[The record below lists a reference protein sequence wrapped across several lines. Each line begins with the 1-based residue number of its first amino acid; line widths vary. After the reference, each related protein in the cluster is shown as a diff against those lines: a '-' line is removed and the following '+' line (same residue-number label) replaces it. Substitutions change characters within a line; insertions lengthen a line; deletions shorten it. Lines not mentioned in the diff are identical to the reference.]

1 MPSLV
6 GRPTQLVEDG
16 RRPNPASMGTAPSV
30 TPYTTRATT
39 ADAAEELKRTRRWLT
54 ITGVLSLLGGVVAIV
69 LPNVASVATAIFIGW
84 LLVFA
89 SALYVVDA
97 FSTREGKRIAL
108 RLLHG
113 RADVRRRPL
122 PAGRAAGRTFT
133 LTVMLVIWFVAIGVA
148 RIVIGI
154 SDRGTRGAGLL
165 VLTGLLSL
173 ALGLLIALGCPSS
186 AAWAI
191 GLIVGIDL
199 AFWGAQMIAVAQIL
213 RPATAP

>member
-1 MPSLV
+1 M
-6 GRPTQLVEDG
+6 
-16 RRPNPASMGTAPSV
+16 
-30 TPYTTRATT
+30 
-39 ADAAEELKRTRRWLT
+39 DAAEELKRTRRWLT

-108 RLLHG
+108 RLLM
-113 RADVRRRPL
+113 AVL
-122 PAGRAAGRTFT
+122 TFAAGLYLLVAPLDGTFT

-173 ALGLLIALGCPSS
+173 ALGLLIALELPSS

>member
-1 MPSLV
+1 
-6 GRPTQLVEDG
+6 
-16 RRPNPASMGTAPSV
+16 MGTAPSV

-89 SALYVVDA
+89 SALDVVDA

-108 RLLHG
+108 RLLM
-113 RADVRRRPL
+113 AVL
-122 PAGRAAGRTFT
+122 TFAAGLYLLVAPLDGTFT

-173 ALGLLIALGCPSS
+173 ALGLLIALELPSS

-199 AFWGAQMIAVAQIL
+199 AFWGAQMIAVAQSL

>member
-1 MPSLV
+1 
-6 GRPTQLVEDG
+6 
-16 RRPNPASMGTAPSV
+16 MGTAPSA

-39 ADAAEELKRTRRWLT
+39 ADAAEELTRTRRWLT

-108 RLLHG
+108 RLLM
-113 RADVRRRPL
+113 AVL
-122 PAGRAAGRTFT
+122 TFAAGLYLLVAPLDGTFT

-154 SDRGTRGAGLL
+154 SDRGTPGAGLL
-165 VLTGLLSL
+165 VLSGLLSL
-173 ALGLLIALGCPSS
+173 ALGLLIALELPSS
-186 AAWAI
+186 AVWAI
-191 GLIVGIDL
+191 GLIVGVDL
-199 AFWGAQMIAVAQIL
+199 AIWGAQMIAVAQSL

>member
-1 MPSLV
+1 M
-6 GRPTQLVEDG
+6 
-16 RRPNPASMGTAPSV
+16 
-30 TPYTTRATT
+30 
-39 ADAAEELKRTRRWLT
+39 DAAEELKRTRRWLT

-89 SALYVVDA
+89 SALDVVDA

-108 RLLHG
+108 RLLM
-113 RADVRRRPL
+113 AVL
-122 PAGRAAGRTFT
+122 TFAAGLYLLVAPLDGTFT

-173 ALGLLIALGCPSS
+173 ALGLLIALELPSS

-199 AFWGAQMIAVAQIL
+199 AFWGAQMIAVAQSL

>member
-1 MPSLV
+1 
-6 GRPTQLVEDG
+6 
-16 RRPNPASMGTAPSV
+16 MGTAPSA

-54 ITGVLSLLGGVVAIV
+54 IAGVLSLLSGVVAIV
-69 LPNVASVATAIFIGW
+69 LPNVASVATAILIGW

-108 RLLHG
+108 RLLM
-113 RADVRRRPL
+113 AVL
-122 PAGRAAGRTFT
+122 TFAAGLYLLAAPLDGTFT

-165 VLTGLLSL
+165 VLSGLLSL
-173 ALGLLIALGCPSS
+173 ALGLLIALELPSS

-199 AFWGAQMIAVAQIL
+199 AFWGAQMIAVAQSL